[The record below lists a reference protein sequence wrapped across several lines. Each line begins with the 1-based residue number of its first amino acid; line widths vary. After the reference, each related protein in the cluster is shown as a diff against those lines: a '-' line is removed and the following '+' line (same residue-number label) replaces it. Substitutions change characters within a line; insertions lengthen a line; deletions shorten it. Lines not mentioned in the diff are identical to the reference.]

1 MRLIKYIL
9 LLITGLYSLNLSI
22 IDYHDPQANHIL
34 DAEVY
39 ENTLII
45 SAMVQGIE
53 FYDISNNGQLD
64 HISHFSLSQNAKANC
79 VEAYANHAY
88 FTSRNGLYVVDIS
101 NPSNPQNLGRV
112 SGTNNLILENLDAE
126 NNLLA
131 VAAHADGVLVYDISD
146 PQNLELKSIINCVNA
161 WCARIK
167 DGYVYIGDGINLMIY
182 DISVSS
188 NPIFINQI
196 ETSNAIKDIALS
208 QSFMYVAIGS
218 DGVNIYDNSDPQNPI
233 ILDNYNT
240 NTLANRISPFEN
252 KLAVSDWDDIDIL
265 EWNGSSFDKV
275 GYKNTGNRTMAVA
288 TKENYIYSAEWA
300 SVQAFQFGPV
310 DGADIDLST
319 LELNYPFVNNG
330 DSYSLSL
337 EVFNNGNSSLIIQ
350 DDYVTNSEFEVI
362 NNLSD
367 LEPGQSQIVE
377 IIYNASSNNSAGVYR
392 IYTNDSDQPLVMCE
406 TNGNIDGANIGEP
419 AIDFE
424 LNYIA
429 NGDGSFRLSDQLGK
443 IVVIAFFAP
452 N

>member
-265 EWNGSSFDKV
+265 EWNGSSFDRV

-424 LNYIA
+424 LDYIA

-443 IVVIAFFAP
+443 VVVIAFFAP